1 MTVAGGAAQ
10 PTTSGSATL
19 IQGGFEA
26 AGITRVAIIDD
37 AFDPPPP
44 KAEDL
49 LPEDVKRFVN
59 ALNADPALA
68 TAVVDVGHDVTDVLS
83 VNDTL
88 VAAMWEVADYEATPG
103 QPLTDPLAVACATT
117 LFDTYLGRRQV
128 VKRLVG
134 YLEELGLSVQRVG
147 TADPVPGRRADD
159 RPQVVFLDFYLGTEQ
174 QQQSIDAAAEKVKQL
189 YQACGRGE
197 KPLIVL
203 MSSDPGVVTLAESFR
218 ESTGLLQGMFHC
230 IKKAQL
236 DDAYERQLQMQ
247 AFARSL
253 PAGRIVQGLTQGIER
268 KIKAASLDFLRGIR
282 ALSLDDYAY
291 IQRLSLQEDGHPLG
305 DYLFWLFSTYLGQK
319 LFGGALLD
327 DRRQLDSM
335 VFQEALPSQGPPSL
349 MLAEVFK
356 TALFDL
362 DVGPL
367 QAHPRAGVQADQAA
381 PLNEPYLSLGDM
393 FIKDSQEPR
402 EVLMIINA
410 QCDLSFAP
418 GQERRVA
425 QDRSVVFIPGELQP
439 LARPFAKA
447 ENIAPTT
454 ELFEF
459 KERSYRILWRPK
471 RVLTRPYGEVASWLD
486 SQGYKL
492 VARLRLP
499 YALEVQRAFT
509 ADLSRVGMP
518 VAPPIFQRVRVQ
530 VTTCGVSRKLVEVA
544 DGDELAFVVL
554 TPKGHRCVLTIP
566 LRVQLRKLVRERVQ
580 QLDAEVAGLHR
591 GPGDP
596 EKTGVAWL
604 RKTERFRRMKS
615 QSEDE
620 DAWDRLNDPIE
631 MPDRGK
637 LTGVE
642 GLPVAI
648 GRDRATEGACTT
660 DDPYILV
667 NILGYEDMPV

>member
-1 MTVAGGAAQ
+1 MK
-10 PTTSGSATL
+10 
-19 IQGGFEA
+19 GGFEA

-49 LPEDVKRFVN
+49 LPADVKRFVN
-59 ALNADPALA
+59 ALDADPSLA
-68 TAVVDVGHDVTDVLS
+68 TAVGDLGHDVTDVLS
-83 VNDTL
+83 VNDAV
-88 VAAMWEVADYEATPG
+88 VADMWKFADYEATPG
-103 QPLTDPLAVACATT
+103 QPHTDHLAATCATT

-128 VKRLVG
+128 VQRLVG
-134 YLEELGLSVQRVG
+134 YLEESGLSVQRLG

-174 QQQSIDAAAEKVKQL
+174 QQESIDAAAEKAKQL
-189 YQACGRGE
+189 YRACPRGE

-203 MSSDPGVVTLAESFR
+203 MSSDPRVVTLADSFR
-218 ESTGLLQGMFHC
+218 ESSGLLQGMFHC

-253 PAGRIVQGLTQGIER
+253 PAGRIVQGLTHGIQR
-268 KIKAASLDFLRGIR
+268 KIKTASADFLKGIR

-305 DYLFWLFSTYLGQK
+305 DYLFWLFSTYLGQR
-319 LFGGALLD
+319 LFGGALRD
-327 DRRQLDSM
+327 DRRRLDSM
-335 VFQEALPSQGPPSL
+335 VFQQALPSQGPPSL
-349 MLAEVFK
+349 MLAEIFK

-362 DVGPL
+362 DVEPL
-367 QAHPRAGVQADQAA
+367 RAHPRAVDQEDAA
-381 PLNEPYLSLGDM
+381 VPPKEPYLSLGDV
-393 FIKDSQEPR
+393 FIRDGQEPR

-418 GQERRVA
+418 GQGRRVA

-439 LARPFAKA
+439 LSRPFAKA
-447 ENIAPTT
+447 ENTAPTT
-454 ELFEF
+454 ELFEY

-471 RVLTRPYGEVASWLD
+471 RVLTRPYQDVAGWLD
-486 SQGYKL
+486 SEAYKP

-509 ADLSRVGMP
+509 ADLTRVGMP

-530 VTTCGVSRKLVEVA
+530 VTTCGISRKLAEVA

-580 QLDAEVAGLHR
+580 QLDSEVAGLHR
-591 GPGDP
+591 GQGDT
-596 EKTGVAWL
+596 EKVGASWL
-604 RKTERFRRMKS
+604 RKTERFRRMKA

-631 MPDRGK
+631 MPERGK
-637 LTGVE
+637 LAAVE